1 MISAIV
7 YTSNAGHTKR
17 YAELLAAKTGLP
29 AYELKAAAS
38 KLNKG
43 AQIVYLGWLMAGKV
57 KDLKKA
63 EKRFDI
69 KAVGGVGMAAT
80 DEQLAYIRKSNAFPD
95 TLPVFALRG
104 GLEVEKLS
112 GMYKV
117 MMSTMQKAAKK
128 DAEKTDDETLKAM
141 VNGGDLVNEDDLGGL
156 VELISKA

>member
-1 MISAIV
+1 MINAIV

-29 AYELKAAAS
+29 AYELKAAEA

-43 AQIVYLGWLMAGKV
+43 AQIVYLGWLMAGTV
-57 KDLKKA
+57 KGYKKA
-63 EKRFDI
+63 AKSFDI

-80 DEQLAYIRKSNAFPD
+80 DEQLAYIRKANSFPEA
-95 TLPVFALRG
+95 LPVFALRG

-112 GMYKV
+112 GMYKL

-128 DAEKTDDETLKAM
+128 DAEKTDDEMLRLM
-141 VNGGDLVNEDDLGGL
+141 VNGGDLVTEDDLSGL
-156 VELISKA
+156 ADFIAKA